1 MVASIITEHPRIE
14 FRFITSPS
22 GRCGYPNYRPG
33 FSHIKKVALPK
44 TSHLNK
50 GWIRKSFAFFPSFP
64 FWKVFCTF
72 FSLWCFVLCW
82 GAAVFFS
89 GFAPRPCGG
98 KIRSLVG
105 FWEGSGGR
113 NICWEQDVCNCVCVW
128 VCACRDTALAS
139 HSSSQICLSVSKIV
153 GDSEKNIHY
162 KHCFVAFKDY
172 IKLWCKVWFF
182 NISNRLFSGKCRNIG
197 YNICR
202 LFGVFTLLLFF
213 KVLNF

>member
-14 FRFITSPS
+14 SRFITSPS
-22 GRCGYPNYRPG
+22 GCRGYPNYRPG

-50 GWIRKSFAFFPSFP
+50 GWIRKFFAFFPSFP

-89 GFAPRPCGG
+89 GSAPRPCGG
-98 KIRSLVG
+98 EIRSLVG

-113 NICWEQDVCNCVCVW
+113 NICWEQDLCKCVHVCECVHVG
-128 VCACRDTALAS
+128 T
-139 HSSSQICLSVSKIV
+139 LSCILLKFTDLFEWCQNSKIHV
-153 GDSEKNIHY
+153 KMLNTSI
-162 KHCFVAFKDY
+162 
-172 IKLWCKVWFF
+172 
-182 NISNRLFSGKCRNIG
+182 
-197 YNICR
+197 
-202 LFGVFTLLLFF
+202 VFCL
-213 KVLNF
+213 KENV

>member
-14 FRFITSPS
+14 SRFITSPS
-22 GRCGYPNYRPG
+22 GCRGYPNYRPV

-89 GFAPRPCGG
+89 GSAPRPCGG

-105 FWEGSGGR
+105 FWEGSGEW
-113 NICWEQDVCNCVCVW
+113 NICWEQDVCKCVYMCVREKEEEST
-128 VCACRDTALAS
+128 AYRDMAFAS
-139 HSSSQICLSVSKIV
+139 CLSLWILLSDTKTVRHSKKQLIFYKFYFIV
-153 GDSEKNIHY
+153 
-162 KHCFVAFKDY
+162 F
-172 IKLWCKVWFF
+172 
-182 NISNRLFSGKCRNIG
+182 
-197 YNICR
+197 
-202 LFGVFTLLLFF
+202 
-213 KVLNF
+213 LND

>member
-14 FRFITSPS
+14 SRFITSPS
-22 GRCGYPNYRPG
+22 GCRGYPNYRPG

-50 GWIRKSFAFFPSFP
+50 GWIRKFFAFFPSFP

-98 KIRSLVG
+98 EIRSLVG

-113 NICWEQDVCNCVCVW
+113 NICWEQDLCKCVHVCECVHVG
-128 VCACRDTALAS
+128 TL
-139 HSSSQICLSVSKIV
+139 SSIL
-153 GDSEKNIHY
+153 
-162 KHCFVAFKDY
+162 FKFTD
-172 IKLWCKVWFF
+172 
-182 NISNRLFSGKCRNIG
+182 LFEWWQNNKKKTQATFI
-197 YNICR
+197 I
-202 LFGVFTLLLFF
+202 
-213 KVLNF
+213 

>member
-14 FRFITSPS
+14 SRFITSPS
-22 GRCGYPNYRPG
+22 GRRGYPNYRPD

-44 TSHLNK
+44 TSYLNK
-50 GWIRKSFAFFPSFP
+50 GWIRKSFAFFSSFP

-82 GAAVFFS
+82 GTAVLFS

-113 NICWEQDVCNCVCVW
+113 NICWEQDVCKCVHMCMW
-128 VCACRDTALAS
+128 CWDTVLAS
-139 HSSSQICLSVSKIV
+139 CFPSVQISVS
-153 GDSEKNIHY
+153 DSI
-162 KHCFVAFKDY
+162 
-172 IKLWCKVWFF
+172 
-182 NISNRLFSGKCRNIG
+182 
-197 YNICR
+197 
-202 LFGVFTLLLFF
+202 
-213 KVLNF
+213 